1 MNDYSTLR
9 VDDRAD
15 RVVVTLHRPQARN
28 AIDTRMVA
36 ELHDVCGRLEAV
48 PRPLI
53 VTGGDGVFAGGAD
66 IAELRERRVAE
77 ALSAPTRGV
86 LDRIAA
92 LPMPTVAAVDG
103 YALGG
108 GAELAY
114 ACDLRIATDRAV
126 FGNPEPGLGI
136 IAAAGATYRL
146 RELVGVSVAKQILL
160 GGRNLDAEEALH
172 HGLLLEVVEPAALLD
187 AAHRVVDRI
196 ARWAPLAVRL
206 TKSAVDNPHA
216 HPLIDDLMQAVL
228 YETPEKNE
236 RMTRFLEKRTRG

>member
-1 MNDYSTLR
+1 MNTYETLL
-9 VDDRAD
+9 VDDRDD
-15 RVVVTLHRPQARN
+15 RVVVTLHRPEARN

-36 ELHDVCGRLEAV
+36 ELHEVCASLEAT
-48 PRPLI
+48 PRALV

-66 IAELRERRVAE
+66 IAELRERGVPE

-114 ACDLRIATDRAV
+114 ACDLRIATTRAV

-146 RELVGVSVAKQILL
+146 RELLGVSVAKQVLL
-160 GGRNLDAEEALH
+160 GGRNLDAHAALH
-172 HGLLLEVVEPAALLD
+172 HGLLLEVVEPAELLA
-187 AAHRVVDRI
+187 AAHRLVDGI

-206 TKSAVDNPHA
+206 TKSAIDHPQA
-216 HPLIDDLMQAVL
+216 HPLVDDLAQAVL
-228 YETPEKNE
+228 YETPAKYE
-236 RMTRFLEKRTRG
+236 RMTRFLEKRTRA